1 MTNNDATGAGATG
14 RSAGPSQGK
23 LAPEGLEPAA
33 PSLLEQAWTGDRGEA
48 SREPRPARPRAVR
61 AATSVGAIS
70 LRKYLFLG
78 ILLPIGLFILVNTI
92 TLYRQALAA
101 VNTAY
106 DRTLLASAKSIGE
119 HIEAQGEGDTA
130 QLHATVPYA
139 ALEAFEADN
148 RSRMVYRISS
158 VKGALIDGFSELP
171 AWRGHLPDRGPYA
184 ALVAFYDDT
193 FRGDPVRVAVLL
205 QPVAM
210 DRARAMAVVQVAET
224 LELRRTLARQ
234 ILIDTLWRQAALLS
248 VIALV
253 VIVVVQRATRPV
265 RKLSAQLQARPD
277 GDLTPLQ
284 APDAPREL
292 IPLLEATNN
301 HMARLQH
308 LLAHQKRFV
317 RDASHQLR
325 TPLAVL
331 KVQVQSALR
340 GDVDP
345 RQALL
350 EISDTV
356 ERATVLANQML
367 SLAKVAQLVQQP
379 ASSDI
384 DWAQVLREVALDVS
398 PLLAA
403 KDLDFEISTAPS
415 LIRTHDWML
424 RELSRNLLHNAI
436 RYTPAHGTLAVQ
448 LVCDARCAALVI
460 SDSGPGI
467 SPELRARLFQPF
479 SAGETRSGSG
489 LGLAICHEIVQALDG
504 NISLDNREAH
514 GRINGLDTTVRLP
527 LAHNSG

>member
-1 MTNNDATGAGATG
+1 MSNE
-14 RSAGPSQGK
+14 RK
-23 LAPEGLEPAA
+23 
-33 PSLLEQAWTGDRGEA
+33 
-48 SREPRPARPRAVR
+48 
-61 AATSVGAIS
+61 ATSVGTLS
-70 LRKYLFLG
+70 LRRYLLLG
-78 ILLPIGLFILVNTI
+78 ILLPVGLFILVDTVV
-92 TLYRQALAA
+92 LYRQALAA

-119 HIEAQGEGDTA
+119 HIAAEGEGDSA
-130 QLHATVPYA
+130 QLRANIPYA

-158 VKGALIDGFSELP
+158 IKGELIDGFSELP
-171 AWRGHLPDRGPYA
+171 VWRGRLPDRGPYA
-184 ALVAFYDDT
+184 ALVDFYDDT

-210 DRARAMAVVQVAET
+210 DRARVMAVVQVAET

-234 ILIDTLWRQAALLS
+234 ILIDTLWRQAALVS

-253 VIVVVQRATRPV
+253 VIMVVQRATRPV
-265 RKLSAQLQARPD
+265 RSLSARLQARSD

-292 IPLLEATNN
+292 IPLIEATNSV
-301 HMARLQH
+301 MTRLQH
-308 LLAHQKRFV
+308 LLEHQKRFI

-340 GDVDP
+340 GDVEP

-356 ERATVLANQML
+356 GRATVLANQML
-367 SLAKVAQLVQQP
+367 ALAKVAQLIQQP
-379 ASSDI
+379 ATSDI
-384 DWAQVLREVALDVS
+384 DWAQVLREVALDIS
-398 PLLAA
+398 PLIAA
-403 KDLDFEISTAPS
+403 KDLDFEIATAPA

-436 RYTPAHGTLAVQ
+436 RYTPAHGTLNVR
-448 LVCDARCAALVI
+448 LVCDSRFAALVI

-467 SPELRARLFQPF
+467 SFEMRARLFRPF
-479 SAGETRSGSG
+479 SAGETQSGSG

-504 NISLDNREAH
+504 SISLDNREAH
-514 GRINGLDTTVRLP
+514 GRIIGLDTTARLP
-527 LAHNSG
+527 LADNIQTDGTTSN